1 MNDEVSKRLFEL
13 SEHLDEEAAPESS
26 EIKAAVDSYASD
38 GDHDALRE
46 RFQDW
51 LLRFESSHPQMS
63 RVIARVLDAMPG
75 V

>member
-13 SEHLDEEAAPESS
+13 SEHLDESEAPESS
-26 EIKAAVDSYASD
+26 EIKAAVDSFAAD
-38 GDHDALRE
+38 GDHDALQE
-46 RFQDW
+46 RFQGW

-63 RVIARVLDAMPG
+63 RIVARVLDAMPG